1 MVPDVS
7 GAINGNRAAEQA
19 GGERGEN
26 PGSPTF
32 VRGGDAD
39 TLPMMCWS
47 GQATTNPPGV
57 PLSNQQHFQC
67 EAGQE
72 AGEGSEGDML
82 VAIRKGVKL
91 KRTLTNDRSAPRIA

>member
-7 GAINGNRAAEQA
+7 GAINGGRAAERV
-19 GGERGEN
+19 GGERGQN
-26 PGSPTF
+26 PESPTF
-32 VRGGDAD
+32 GREGDAD
-39 TLPMMCWS
+39 TLPMMSWS

-57 PLSNQQHFQC
+57 PLSNQQHFQS
-67 EAGQE
+67 E
-72 AGEGSEGDML
+72 AGERSEGDML